1 MEEKNNF
8 ELDLEEPVSK
18 PKKTKTKVKE
28 VEETPIVNTVTDT
41 DEPLVNCLRNERVI
55 VRLVPKKVNKV
66 DNPKHVLFGG
76 MAENAIVSYCA
87 PRLSS
92 GKYANILTKR
102 EKDYLE
108 FAMGLEP
115 NSLSVF
121 KKKDNFWDSS
131 NPLATVRLH
140 KQDNYLDLSLP
151 EDYIKYK
158 ILLANK
164 NFIAPSLTE
173 LELAPKATY
182 KFVIVEDGE
191 VNNRN
196 KELMSTLMQCYKQY
210 GKIEND
216 WDVLFTVIEI
226 LENRKFGKDTKLDW
240 LQVKCN
246 EHIQSNSKQ
255 FLAVVTDPLL
265 NNKVLIRK
273 GVEEG
278 LVSIKNN
285 LYFVKDT
292 NTPMCEDN
300 QNAILDVAAAWLSN
314 PKNQNILFQ
323 LQALK

>member
-1 MEEKNNF
+1 MEEKNF
-8 ELDLEEPVSK
+8 ELDLEEINSK
-18 PKKTKTKVKE
+18 PVRRKVKTKEV
-28 VEETPIVNTVTDT
+28 VEEPITNNITDT
-41 DEPLVNCLRNERVI
+41 EEPLVNCLRNERII
-55 VRLVPKKVNKV
+55 VRLIPKKVNKV

-76 MAENAIVSYCA
+76 LAENAVISYCVPKLA
-87 PRLSS
+87 S
-92 GKYANILTKR
+92 GKFANVLTKR

-108 FAMGLEP
+108 YIMGLEP
-115 NSLSVF
+115 NTLSVF

-131 NPLATVRLH
+131 NPLANVRLS

-164 NFIAPSLTE
+164 NFIAPSLSE
-173 LELAPKATY
+173 LEIAPKATY
-182 KFVIVEDGE
+182 RFVIVADGE
-191 VNNRN
+191 VNFRN

-216 WDVLFTVIEI
+216 WDTLITVIEA
-226 LENRKFGKDTKLDW
+226 LENKKFSKDTKLDW

-246 EHIQSNSKQ
+246 EYIQANSKK

-265 NNKVLIRK
+265 ANKVLIRK

-278 LVSIKNN
+278 ILSIKNN

-292 NTPMCEDN
+292 ATPMCEDN
-300 QNAILDVAAAWLSN
+300 QNAILDVAAAWLGN

-323 LQALK
+323 LQAIK